1 MKLIE
6 KEIVIAADGKLP
18 PDFQETFDRK
28 ARVSV
33 HVKKEKHEKAK
44 GANRLSNFA
53 GKIRTFRDVDDP
65 VALQRS
71 LRDSWKRG
79 WEK

>member
-1 MKLIE
+1 MKDK
-6 KEIVIAADGKLP
+6 KEIVIPANGKLP
-18 PDFQETFDRK
+18 PNFREAFGRR

-33 HVKKEKHEKAK
+33 HLREEKREKAK
-44 GANRLSNFA
+44 GANRLSDFA

-79 WEK
+79 

>member
-1 MKLIE
+1 MKL
-6 KEIVIAADGKLP
+6 KKKKSSLP
-18 PDFQETFDRK
+18 QM
-28 ARVSV
+28 
-33 HVKKEKHEKAK
+33 
-44 GANRLSNFA
+44 ANRLSDFA

-65 VALQRS
+65 VALQRR

>member
-6 KEIVIAADGKLP
+6 KEIVIPADGKLS
-18 PDFQETFDRK
+18 PDFQEAFGRK

-33 HVKKEKHEKAK
+33 HLKKKKYEKGKR
-44 GANRLSNFA
+44 ANRLSDFA

-65 VALQRS
+65 VALQRR

-79 WEK
+79 